1 MTIKTLL
8 FMEAAMPKDPQMILS
23 SSRRTVPASASIPV
37 WPALATAAAMLMV
50 GAMVFV

>member
-1 MTIKTLL
+1 MTLT
-8 FMEAAMPKDPQMILS
+8 P
-23 SSRRTVPASASIPV
+23 RRTPHPTPVPI

>member
-1 MTIKTLL
+1 MS
-8 FMEAAMPKDPQMILS
+8 KDPLMILS
-23 SSRRTVPASASIPV
+23 SSRRTAPASTSTPV